1 MATQKQ
7 KDTVTVTVPLTRE
20 DTGDVYLCINGK
32 SLVLQRGVAVELPR
46 AYARLL
52 ARSQREARKAYEFE
66 EQMKQ

>member
-1 MATQKQ
+1 MANTKQ
-7 KDTVTVTVPLTRE
+7 EKVTVTVPLSRE

-32 SLVLQRGVAVELPR
+32 GIQIQRGVPVAIPK

-52 ARSQREARKAYEFE
+52 ARSVREHRKAYEFE